1 VLWEYNRDGVT
12 RATPVVELLPRIPA
26 IGPEAYIRRLGG
38 QVARDNDLADNVIS
52 GSLKR
57 SRSYHRDYGK
67 KTYKEIKKLAAQI
80 PPDRKARQMKKLI
93 EQTARL
99 RQKGK
104 GRRS

>member
-1 VLWEYNRDGVT
+1 MAQDT
-12 RATPVVELLPRIPA
+12 
-26 IGPEAYIRRLGG
+26 
-38 QVARDNDLADNVIS
+38 DLADDLIP

-57 SRSYHRDYGK
+57 SRSYHQDYGQ
-67 KTYKEIKKLAAQI
+67 KTYREIRNLAAAH

-93 EQTARL
+93 EQAERL